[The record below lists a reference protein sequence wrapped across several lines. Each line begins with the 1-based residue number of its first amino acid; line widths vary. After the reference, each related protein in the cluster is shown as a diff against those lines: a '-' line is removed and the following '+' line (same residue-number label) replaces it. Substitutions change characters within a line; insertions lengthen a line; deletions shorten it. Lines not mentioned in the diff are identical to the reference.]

1 MNFRIK
7 EARIAA
13 NLTQRELADMLG
25 IKDATLS
32 GYETGAHDPKSN
44 TLIEIARICNTTT
57 DFLLGFDVSDIQS
70 EKPAKIGELNERQE
84 RFIWLYRQ
92 LGEDGVQLID
102 SCLSLS
108 PVNRRI
114 LIGIARL
121 LLQEQEAPPVPQ
133 E

>member
-1 MNFRIK
+1 MNYKRLSERRREIGMSLDDLVEK
-7 EARIAA
+7 SGIPRGTVTKIITGVTENPGIETLKAITYALG
-13 NLTQRELADMLG
+13 LTLEDLDEPGQPVKRE
-25 IKDATLS
+25 
-32 GYETGAHDPKSN
+32 
-44 TLIEIARICNTTT
+44 
-57 DFLLGFDVSDIQS
+57 
-70 EKPAKIGELNERQE
+70 ELTEREE

-108 PVNRRI
+108 PANRRI

-121 LLQEQEAPPVPQ
+121 LLQEQEAPPVPR